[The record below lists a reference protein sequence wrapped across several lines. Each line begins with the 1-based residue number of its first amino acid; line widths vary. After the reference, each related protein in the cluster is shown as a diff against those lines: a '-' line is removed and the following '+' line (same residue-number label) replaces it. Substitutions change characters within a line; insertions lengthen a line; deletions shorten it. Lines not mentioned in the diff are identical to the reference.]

1 MKVECPYCKEQYEVK
16 QKLLG
21 KKGICKMCERTF
33 VMRGPNGEVYQPKPK
48 FKLFGN
54 KGKKGKKKGDQKKQI
69 IMIAG
74 IAVIVL
80 ALIGGGVFYFLNVK
94 DSDSDKS
101 EKSEKK
107 EKKEK
112 SEKSE
117 KKDDGKKEVTLDL
130 SSKKATVTTMLKAF
144 KAGDAEKYWAC
155 YSPDAMKKLKDKLA
169 KENKSL
175 KEFFNQKSKDWEEK
189 LKGKTDEEIIEEWM
203 KKSKFTEIDGKWYI
217 ISDPPESSE
226 DGQ

>member
-48 FKLFGN
+48 VKLFGN

-112 SEKSE
+112 KEKSEKSE
-117 KKDDGKKEVTLDL
+117 KKENSEKKETSENIEKEENEIRPL
-130 SSKKATVTTMLKAF
+130 
-144 KAGDAEKYWAC
+144 AEKQARELAEKKGSDWNKANWEYKITKQV
-155 YSPDAMKKLKDKLA
+155 SPTYAMVCGYADGGGEQGRIKVSFHMIKKNNTWTLVEA
-169 KENKSL
+169 E
-175 KEFFNQKSKDWEEK
+175 EDWEVEEDL
-189 LKGKTDEEIIEEWM
+189 LKK
-203 KKSKFTEIDGKWYI
+203 
-217 ISDPPESSE
+217 
-226 DGQ
+226 